1 MVTSSFLIVGCY
13 MNAII
18 IILMF
23 FLTTTMT
30 FCLFVLQDNVYS
42 NLRELK
48 ILISIVVSFFPAY
61 FIICKIK
68 QIIKLKKIDQEGI

>member
-1 MVTSSFLIVGCY
+1 MFL
-13 MNAII
+13 
-18 IILMF
+18 
-23 FLTTTMT
+23 LTMAVA

-61 FIICKIK
+61 FIICKTE
-68 QIIKLKKIDQEGI
+68 QIIKLKQIDQGGI

>member
-1 MVTSSFLIVGCY
+1 

-23 FLTTTMT
+23 LLTTAVA

-48 ILISIVVSFFPAY
+48 ILISIVMSFFPAY
-61 FIICKIK
+61 FIICKIR
-68 QIIKLKKIDQEGI
+68 QIRKLKRMDQEGI

>member
-1 MVTSSFLIVGCY
+1 MKP
-13 MNAII
+13 II

-23 FLTTTMT
+23 LLTTAVA

-48 ILISIVVSFFPAY
+48 ILISIVMSFFPAY

-68 QIIKLKKIDQEGI
+68 QIIKLKQIDQEGIQHACCNNK

>member
-1 MVTSSFLIVGCY
+1 MKP
-13 MNAII
+13 II

-23 FLTTTMT
+23 LLITAVA

-48 ILISIVVSFFPAY
+48 TLISIVMSFFPAY

-68 QIIKLKKIDQEGI
+68 QIIKLKQIDQETI